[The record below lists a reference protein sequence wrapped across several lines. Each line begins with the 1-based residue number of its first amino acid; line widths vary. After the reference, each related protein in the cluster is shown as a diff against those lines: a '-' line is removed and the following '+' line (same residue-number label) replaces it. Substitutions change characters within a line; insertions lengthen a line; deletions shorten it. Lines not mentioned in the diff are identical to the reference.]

1 MGLFFCRQSQNILKN
16 ILKISLRSE
25 KRFEQYVSRGIFILH
40 LVVEGSSAP
49 VALNFDRGSLSLLK
63 SFSFTP
69 SPSVPV
75 PIRFFTNRVKF
86 YLFSIGTVIL
96 LAKDVPVAG

>member
-1 MGLFFCRQSQNILKN
+1 M
-16 ILKISLRSE
+16 
-25 KRFEQYVSRGIFILH
+25 SRGIFILH

-49 VALNFDRGSLSLLK
+49 VALNFDRGSLSFLK

-75 PIRFFTNRVKF
+75 PIRFFTNRAKF
-86 YLFSIGTVIL
+86 YLFSIGAVIPFSALRSVRKILPLIL
-96 LAKDVPVAG
+96 LVKDVPVAG

>member
-1 MGLFFCRQSQNILKN
+1 M
-16 ILKISLRSE
+16 
-25 KRFEQYVSRGIFILH
+25 H

-75 PIRFFTNRVKF
+75 PIRFFTNSVKF

-96 LAKDVPVAG
+96 LVKDVPVAG